1 MKQIVRKLFRKIL
14 QIEIIWK
21 LFYPIVRAG
30 NFLQHQK
37 DYHYHQKKEENFEK
51 LKKHLYPPIV
61 RNGPFKGLKY
71 PEFISYGSAIFP
83 KIIGSYESELHPI
96 IEEFCKKEYSQ
107 IINIG
112 SGEGYY
118 AVGLAMRIPNAVI
131 HAYELLP
138 EAQKFI
144 KQMAELNG
152 VANRIVIHDKC
163 TEEELLSFSY
173 SNRTLIICD
182 CEGAEKEI
190 FKQQIIKYISKCDLI
205 IEVHDFVDINI
216 SDYLYHLFYETH
228 SIERI
233 QSIDDIIKAKTYS
246 YPELE
251 TLDLSTKYFALC
263 EGRPTIME
271 WLILKSKYYNQ

>member
-1 MKQIVRKLFRKIL
+1 M
-14 QIEIIWK
+14 EIILSHCK
-21 LFYPIVRAG
+21 NRKFPTKSKRILSSS
-30 NFLQHQK
+30 
-37 DYHYHQKKEENFEK
+37 KKEENFEK

-71 PEFISYGSAIFP
+71 PEFISYGSAISP

-118 AVGLAMRIPNAVI
+118 AVGLAKRIPNAVI

-152 VANRIVIHDKC
+152 VANRIVIHGNC

-182 CEGAEKEI
+182 CEGAE
-190 FKQQIIKYISKCDLI
+190 
-205 IEVHDFVDINI
+205 
-216 SDYLYHLFYETH
+216 
-228 SIERI
+228 
-233 QSIDDIIKAKTYS
+233 
-246 YPELE
+246 
-251 TLDLSTKYFALC
+251 
-263 EGRPTIME
+263 
-271 WLILKSKYYNQ
+271 